1 MALQRKNFRCPR
13 DSAASPIH
21 AAASA
26 NGSAGV
32 VISHAELPPRQRKRL
47 QVGTTN
53 LIKSAP
59 EFVEVAPRHICA
71 TNIDLLKATL
81 GSTSSSNDPHVKP
94 HEVIEGRSAGDSPV
108 VRMEQRRLRSM
119 MMPSSS
125 ASRLEM
131 EAMRNIRTSNGAR
144 TTLEHLSR
152 SASSSGGAQH
162 PDLLPLCDKEMD
174 IPKTHHHQD
183 NHTRHQQKQQALFAK
198 NRRRLYEAFVEKYG
212 SMRAVFKAFDS
223 DGDGVIS
230 FQRFHN
236 MVEASEVGLT
246 PEETRLMYTH
256 VDTNGDNAMEFREF
270 AQMFTASELSKDTAS
285 FRDDSDSEVTR
296 DPSSSYALK
305 YRSPLELS
313 PRSREKMKELRGK
326 VTEQLAK
333 QHGLDVSVHG
343 GKNVQLLMFAF
354 KQFDTD
360 NDGVLTYEQTKR
372 ALGNEY
378 LKLQMH
384 THELEE
390 MVRMIDRNGDELI
403 SMKEFVQYFGVGK
416 REIPTDLLD
425 NGRKKA
431 LTALHQKMNAS
442 LTPRKEFD
450 PEYFEKRDFD
460 PRESESVVIES
471 TGCLPESLSKR
482 IAATAIFQTPPSP
495 VSPTRML
502 SGSKSVPTLGSLRA
516 IERGSNTKGR
526 GPEVNPITPVSQDRF
541 QHRRMERTDWTR
553 VGLGGDG
560 VLQDSGL
567 FISDHD
573 RFRTTTADAYTPMRR
588 GLNSGDLH
596 RDQLP
601 TSTIE
606 FDARE
611 QIRQARF
618 ERTQLQL
625 QLMDTNRAK
634 EERLKDWKM
643 RANVRKTAGRQFNYL
658 DRIHDQEQRVA
669 MKDLQMQKRHGGV
682 RYLRMWAGSPDSQF
696 NGAGAGGSSR
706 GEDHM
711 N

>member
-1 MALQRKNFRCPR
+1 MASKRVLVPNHLNMALQRKNFRCPR
-13 DSAASPIH
+13 DGTSSPIH
-21 AAASA
+21 TASA

-53 LIKSAP
+53 LIRSP
-59 EFVEVAPRHICA
+59 VEFVEDAPRHICA

-81 GSTSSSNDPHVKP
+81 VNSSSDSHAAPHGVN
-94 HEVIEGRSAGDSPV
+94 EGRSSGDLQV
-108 VRMEQRRLRSM
+108 VRTEQRRLRSM
-119 MMPSSS
+119 TPSSS
-125 ASRLEM
+125 ASRLETM
-131 EAMRNIRTSNGAR
+131 AMRNIRTSNGAR
-144 TTLEHLSR
+144 TALEHLSS
-152 SASSSGGAQH
+152 SAGTQH
-162 PDLLPLCDKEMD
+162 PDPLPLSPKDT
-174 IPKTHHHQD
+174 PKTHNDSHA
-183 NHTRHQQKQQALFAK
+183 KQQALFTK

-256 VDTNGDNAMEFREF
+256 VDMNGDNAMEFTEF
-270 AQMFTASELSKDTAS
+270 AQMFTASTLSKDAGGFS
-285 FRDDSDSEVTR
+285 DDHNDATR
-296 DPSSSYALK
+296 DPGSSYALK

-313 PRSREKMKELRGK
+313 PRSRDKMKELRAK

-343 GKNVQLLMFAF
+343 GKNVQLLLFAF

-360 NDGVLTYEQTKR
+360 NDGVLTYEQAKR

-384 THELEE
+384 AHELEE

-431 LTALHQKMNAS
+431 LVALHQKMNAS
-442 LTPRKEFD
+442 LTPREEFD
-450 PEYFEKRDFD
+450 PEYYEKRVFD
-460 PRESESVVIES
+460 SRESESEVFES

-482 IAATAIFQTPPSP
+482 IAAAAIFQMPPSQ
-495 VSPTRML
+495 VSPKRML

-516 IERGSNTKGR
+516 TERGSSTKEK
-526 GPEVNPITPVSQDRF
+526 GPEVNSITPVSQDRF

-560 VLQDSGL
+560 VLEDSGL
-567 FISDHD
+567 FINDHD
-573 RFRTTTADAYTPMRR
+573 RFRTTTAGAYSPMRR
-588 GLNSGDLH
+588 GLNAGDLH

-601 TSTIE
+601 TSTSE
-606 FDARE
+606 FDVRE

-625 QLMDTNRAK
+625 QLMDANRIK
-634 EERLKDWKM
+634 EARIKDWKM
-643 RANVRKTAGRQFNYL
+643 RANVRKAAGQQFDYL

-682 RYLRMWAGSPDSQF
+682 QYLRMWAGSPDSQF
-696 NGAGAGGSSR
+696 NGAGGGR
-706 GEDHM
+706 GEGS
-711 N
+711 

>member
-13 DSAASPIH
+13 EGAASPIH
-21 AAASA
+21 AAASAA

-53 LIKSAP
+53 LIKSTS
-59 EFVEVAPRHICA
+59 EFVEDAPRHICA

-81 GSTSSSNDPHVKP
+81 GSSNSSSNHHVKP
-94 HEVIEGRSAGDSPV
+94 SYEVTEGKSTGDLQV
-108 VRMEQRRLRSM
+108 VRTEQRRLRSM
-119 MMPSSS
+119 TPSSS
-125 ASRLEM
+125 ATRLEM
-131 EAMRNIRTSNGAR
+131 ATMRSIRTSNGAR
-144 TTLEHLSR
+144 TALEHLD
-152 SASSSGGAQH
+152 SSNAGSSDGGQH
-162 PDLLPLCDKEMD
+162 PDPRSPTTKDMD
-174 IPKTHHHQD
+174 TPKTHQD
-183 NHTRHQQKQQALFAK
+183 SHARQQQKQQALFAK

-270 AQMFTASELSKDTAS
+270 AQMFTASELSKDVAVG
-285 FRDDSDSEVTR
+285 FRGDSDSDVAR

-360 NDGVLTYEQTKR
+360 NDGVLTYEQAKR

-442 LTPRKEFD
+442 LTPREEFD
-450 PEYFEKRDFD
+450 PEYFEKRVFD
-460 PRESESVVIES
+460 HTESEVVES

-482 IAATAIFQTPPSP
+482 IAAAAIFQTPPSP

-502 SGSKSVPTLGSLRA
+502 SGSKSVPTLGSLRGA
-516 IERGSNTKGR
+516 ERENGSKGR
-526 GPEVNPITPVSQDRF
+526 GPGVNPITAVSQDRF

-567 FISDHD
+567 FISDRD
-573 RFRTTTADAYTPMRR
+573 RFRTTTAEAFTPMRR

-596 RDQLP
+596 RDQPP

-606 FDARE
+606 FEGRE

-625 QLMDTNRAK
+625 ELMDVNRAK

-643 RANVRKTAGRQFNYL
+643 RANVRKTAGQQFNYL

-696 NGAGAGGSSR
+696 NGAGGSSR
-706 GEDHM
+706 GEGRV
-711 N
+711 NL

>member
-13 DSAASPIH
+13 DGAASPIH
-21 AAASA
+21 AAAST

-59 EFVEVAPRHICA
+59 EFVEDASRHICA

-94 HEVIEGRSAGDSPV
+94 HEVIEGRFTGDSLV
-108 VRMEQRRLRSM
+108 VRTEQRRLRSM
-119 MMPSSS
+119 TPSSS

-131 EAMRNIRTSNGAR
+131 AAMCNIRTSNGAR
-144 TTLEHLSR
+144 TALGHLSR
-152 SASSSGGAQH
+152 SASSSGGALH
-162 PDLLPLCDKEMD
+162 PHPLPLCDKEMD
-174 IPKTHHHQD
+174 IPKTRHQD

-236 MVEASEVGLT
+236 MVEASEVGLA

-270 AQMFTASELSKDTAS
+270 AQMFTASELSKDAVG
-285 FRDDSDSEVTR
+285 FRDDSDSEVTS
-296 DPSSSYALK
+296 DPSSSYSLK

-360 NDGVLTYEQTKR
+360 NDGVLTYEQAKR

-384 THELEE
+384 AHELEE

-425 NGRKKA
+425 NGCKKA

-442 LTPRKEFD
+442 LTPRGEFD
-450 PEYFEKRDFD
+450 PEYFEKQVFGQ
-460 PRESESVVIES
+460 RESESEIVES

-482 IAATAIFQTPPSP
+482 ITAAAIFQTPPSS

-516 IERGSNTKGR
+516 TGKGDNTKAK
-526 GPEVNPITPVSQDRF
+526 GPEVNPIMPVSQDRF
-541 QHRRMERTDWTR
+541 QHRRMERADWTR
-553 VGLGGDG
+553 VGIGGDG

-573 RFRTTTADAYTPMRR
+573 RFRTTTSDAYTPMRC

-596 RDQLP
+596 RDQPP

-618 ERTQLQL
+618 QRTQLQL
-625 QLMDTNRAK
+625 QLMDANRAK
-634 EERLKDWKM
+634 EERLKDWKI
-643 RANVRKTAGRQFNYL
+643 RANVRKTAGQQFNYL

-682 RYLRMWAGSPDSQF
+682 QYLRMWAGSPDSQF
-696 NGAGAGGSSR
+696 NGAGAGGGSR